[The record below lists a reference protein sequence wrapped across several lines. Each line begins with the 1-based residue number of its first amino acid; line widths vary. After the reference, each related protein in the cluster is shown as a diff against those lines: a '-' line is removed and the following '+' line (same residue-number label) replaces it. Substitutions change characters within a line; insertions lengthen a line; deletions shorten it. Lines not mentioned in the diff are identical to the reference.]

1 MLLSATRT
9 PLKSNTRP
17 AFDIEQMFDL
27 AALYQS
33 SHRVYT
39 AAPDARKEGAM
50 DTPQAQELGQAVA
63 AIRPR
68 QIGALPLV
76 YPILDALHVCQTTA
90 AGQQKGS

>member
-1 MLLSATRT
+1 
-9 PLKSNTRP
+9 
-17 AFDIEQMFDL
+17 
-27 AALYQS
+27 
-33 SHRVYT
+33 
-39 AAPDARKEGAM
+39 M